1 MEHVVD
7 FSLFFL
13 LSEIFKVTYGVSRS
27 AKLDKNYRSFLYSD
41 IPVILEFVNQTPD
54 GQSHELRVSL
64 EELSVFLYVD
74 LGKVVTQTAE
84 TTENVQPSSF
94 TL

>member
-1 MEHVVD
+1 LEHVVD
-7 FSLFFL
+7 ISLLFL

-41 IPVILEFVNQTPD
+41 IPVILEFVNQPPD